1 MVAPIIIGVII
12 IKHRTKLMP
21 QLELMLLL
29 MLEFMPL
36 LLRLIVE
43 FLFELLRL
51 RLMVIIIEL
60 IKLVKHRLKLVLL
73 LGLVPLVRL
82 EHLLALR
89 PLPRLMLGRQR
100 ETRHLP
106 FLLA

>member
-12 IKHRTKLMP
+12 IKHRTKLVP
-21 QLELMLLL
+21 QLELMLLP

-43 FLFELLRL
+43 FLFELL

-73 LGLVPLVRL
+73 LGLVPLVMP
-82 EHLLALR
+82 EHLLTLR

>member
-12 IKHRTKLMP
+12 IKHRTKLVP
-21 QLELMLLL
+21 QLELMLLP

-43 FLFELLRL
+43 FLFELL

-73 LGLVPLVRL
+73 LGLVLLVRP
-82 EHLLALR
+82 EHLLTLR